1 MSSDVASKEK
11 LSEPTPLINESGS
24 CVSYHLSPEG
34 FPFTFILE
42 EVDFSVTTKS
52 SFSSG
57 GTHFEV
63 LASRRPVALIKPAI
77 KLTCLRTPVAPART
91 TPTRNEQVS
100 GFLEDC
106 GDEGLGRIYFGSE
119 ASAITAGDAGVRKSV
134 ANAERDK
141 R

>member
-1 MSSDVASKEK
+1 MRTVPAYLTTLAPRGSRSHSSRKK
-11 LSEPTPLINESGS
+11 LILVSQRNLRPLRGN
-24 CVSYHLSPEG
+24 
-34 FPFTFILE
+34 ILHCPR
-42 EVDFSVTTKS
+42 F
-52 SFSSG
+52 
-57 GTHFEV
+57 V
-63 LASRRPVALIKPAI
+63 LASRRPVALIEPAI
-77 KLTCLRTPVAPART
+77 KLTCLQTSVAPART